1 MIRFFAAVTLA
12 TVIASPAVAQS
23 FDPSVGSGNIAPQ
36 QYNDTSGS
44 TVVPYTLQE
53 RRALERAK
61 ENPR

>member
-1 MIRFFAAVTLA
+1 MTLA
-12 TVIASPAVAQS
+12 IVIASPAVAQS

-53 RRALERAK
+53 RRAFERAK
-61 ENPR
+61 ENAR

>member
-1 MIRFFAAVTLA
+1 MTKLFTAMILA
-12 TVIASPAVAQS
+12 TVIASPAFAQS

-36 QYNDTSGS
+36 QYNDMSGS

-61 ENPR
+61 ENTR

>member
-1 MIRFFAAVTLA
+1 MIRFFTAVTLA
-12 TVIASPAVAQS
+12 IVIASPAVAQS

-53 RRALERAK
+53 RRASDRAK

>member
-1 MIRFFAAVTLA
+1 MIKLFAAVTLA
-12 TVIASPAVAQS
+12 TVIASPAAAQS

-36 QYNDTSGS
+36 QYNDASGI

-53 RRALERAK
+53 RRASERAK

>member
-1 MIRFFAAVTLA
+1 MIKFLAAVSLA
-12 TVIASPAVAQS
+12 TVIASPAAAQS

-53 RRALERAK
+53 RRALERTK
-61 ENPR
+61 ENAR